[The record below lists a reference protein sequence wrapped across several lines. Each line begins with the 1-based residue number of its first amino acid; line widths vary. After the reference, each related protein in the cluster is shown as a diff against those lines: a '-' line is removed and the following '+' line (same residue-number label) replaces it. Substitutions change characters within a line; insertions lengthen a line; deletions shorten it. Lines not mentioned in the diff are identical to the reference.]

1 MFEDLLRIATIIIVL
16 ISIFLIIKKLSELE
30 TRIINLENIE
40 KKKDELYAEEYS
52 TDHLFELITN
62 KNLYNKMNIP
72 SEIVEESN
80 KLTSIV
86 IESVKK
92 PEEEVINLEEKEC
105 KSPLYTE
112 TILISED
119 DDNQELINK
128 YSKMK
133 LQELQKIATDL
144 NIEIKLNGKNI
155 TKKNLIKEII
165 SNLNNN
171 G

>member
-16 ISIFLIIKKLSELE
+16 VSIFLIIKKLGELE

-40 KKKDELYAEEYS
+40 RKKEELYAEEYS
-52 TDHLFELITN
+52 TDHLFDLITN
-62 KNLYNKMNIP
+62 KNLYNKINIP

-86 IESVKK
+86 IESIKK
-92 PEEEVINLEEKEC
+92 PEEVVETEVKC
-105 KSPLYTE
+105 KSPTYTE
-112 TILISED
+112 TVLISED
-119 DDNQELINK
+119 EDNQELINK
-128 YSKMK
+128 YTKMK
-133 LQELQKIATDL
+133 LIELQKIATEL
-144 NIEIKLNGKNI
+144 NIELKLNGKNK